1 MSTTRVLVPLNSKS
15 FSSSAAPRPRFRPV
29 FRDRTGSPANS
40 SASLSFR
47 QNFGCGC
54 GCISSS
60 IKINPVTVQK
70 KIYRKGWVVGIL
82 LSMVLPFYRTK
93 LTSFLA
99 LKKEVETVVDTA
111 ELVLDVVEKVVAEV
125 VEIADV
131 LEENLPQG
139 AKLKNTIE
147 RVESV
152 AREIGKDADLLEDL
166 LQKVEK
172 AEKEVGNMIE
182 PVIDQINKE
191 AGSQTI
197 ALKDL
202 GEAPK
207 SKLKRWIAGV
217 AVSAIT
223 LPQLNSFLEWKNEVE
238 IIVEDAEIIAEVVEK
253 VAEEVAEV
261 ADLLDN
267 QLPEGGKLRNAVDV
281 IEDVAKEIVKDTNI
295 AEDILNK
302 VEDFGKEV
310 DSLIAPANDQVNL
323 NVPQEATDVKGA
335 T

>member
-70 KIYRKGWVVGIL
+70 KIYSSMQPGTPIPSGNPSGTNWKGWVVGIL

-207 SKLKRWIAGV
+207 SKL
-217 AVSAIT
+217 
-223 LPQLNSFLEWKNEVE
+223 
-238 IIVEDAEIIAEVVEK
+238 
-253 VAEEVAEV
+253 
-261 ADLLDN
+261 
-267 QLPEGGKLRNAVDV
+267 
-281 IEDVAKEIVKDTNI
+281 
-295 AEDILNK
+295 
-302 VEDFGKEV
+302 
-310 DSLIAPANDQVNL
+310 
-323 NVPQEATDVKGA
+323 
-335 T
+335 